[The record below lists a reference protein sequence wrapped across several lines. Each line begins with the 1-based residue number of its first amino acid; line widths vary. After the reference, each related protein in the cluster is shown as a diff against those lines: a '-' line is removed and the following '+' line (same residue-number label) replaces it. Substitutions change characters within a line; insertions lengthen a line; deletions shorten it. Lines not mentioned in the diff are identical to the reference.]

1 MSVRMYINKHNLFH
15 LFSLTQ
21 TNAMEMY
28 MPNEILKLEEDVI
41 RDEEFISMM
50 DDSDNF
56 RSLSEIVS
64 EITEILSININQ

>member
-1 MSVRMYINKHNLFH
+1 
-15 LFSLTQ
+15 
-21 TNAMEMY
+21 MY

-56 RSLSEIVS
+56 RPLSEIIS

>member
-1 MSVRMYINKHNLFH
+1 
-15 LFSLTQ
+15 
-21 TNAMEMY
+21 

-56 RSLSEIVS
+56 RALSEIVS

>member
-1 MSVRMYINKHNLFH
+1 
-15 LFSLTQ
+15 
-21 TNAMEMY
+21 MY

-50 DDSDNF
+50 DDNDNF

-64 EITEILSININQ
+64 EITEVLSININQ

>member
-1 MSVRMYINKHNLFH
+1 
-15 LFSLTQ
+15 
-21 TNAMEMY
+21 

-56 RSLSEIVS
+56 RPLSEIVS

>member
-1 MSVRMYINKHNLFH
+1 
-15 LFSLTQ
+15 
-21 TNAMEMY
+21 

-56 RSLSEIVS
+56 RSLIEIVS